1 MIVVFWACS
10 LVNSAVDTAE
20 CSMYAAICLPP
31 EELVE
36 GGQIKV
42 TATYMG
48 YPVFSQTIGICSLLL
63 RANMKCPL
71 QGSVCVCV
79 CVHMYCGMLMSSVNV
94 LC

>member
-10 LVNSAVDTAE
+10 VVNSAVDTAE

-31 EELVE
+31 EEPVA

-42 TATYMG
+42 TVTSKGLPFY
-48 YPVFSQTIGICSLLL
+48 SETRDICTLLK
-63 RANMKCPL
+63 AYMKCPL

-79 CVHMYCGMLMSSVNV
+79 CAHVRIVAC
-94 LC
+94 